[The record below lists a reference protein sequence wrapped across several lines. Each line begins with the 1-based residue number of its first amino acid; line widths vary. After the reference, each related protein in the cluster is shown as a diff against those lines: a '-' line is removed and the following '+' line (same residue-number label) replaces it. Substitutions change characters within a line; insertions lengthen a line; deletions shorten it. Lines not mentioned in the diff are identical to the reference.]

1 MVVTTTIYRV
11 RDPGQGEPPEP
22 GAADEGDADFLAS
35 THGLV
40 DAAVEVFGE
49 LGIEAGS
56 LFDVAQR
63 AGSPAEDVEKCWE
76 GKHEL
81 FEAAF
86 ESVVAQRMSLL
97 IKAAPVPAAEKLTM
111 MGANLLS
118 SERNTPRDLWI
129 EALALA
135 LRDDDWRPKVS
146 AALDAEASDIAEI
159 IEEGKS
165 AGDIDSALSTRA
177 IVLLCHSLG
186 IGSHLLLRARQGRLS
201 EEASAGW
208 HGLVERLIEGLRPPP
223 PEEF

>member
-1 MVVTTTIYRV
+1 MTTIHRV
-11 RDPGQGEPPEP
+11 PDPRQDEPPES
-22 GAADEGDADFLAS
+22 GAADDDADLLPA
-35 THGLV
+35 THDLV
-40 DAAVEVFGE
+40 DAAIEVFGE

-63 AGSPAEDVEKCWE
+63 AGCSAEDVENRWE

-81 FEAAF
+81 FGASF
-86 ESVVAQRMSLL
+86 ESVVAQRMTLL
-97 IKAAPVPAAEKLTM
+97 IKSAHVPATEKLAM
-111 MGANLLS
+111 MGANLIS
-118 SERNTPRDLWI
+118 SERDTTRDLWI

-135 LRDDDWRPKVS
+135 LRDEEWRPTVS
-146 AALDAEASDIAEI
+146 AALDAEAADIAEI

-165 AGDIDSALSTRA
+165 AGDIDSTLSTRA

-208 HGLVERLIEGLRPPP
+208 HGLVERLIEGLGPPP
-223 PEEF
+223 PEEV

>member
-1 MVVTTTIYRV
+1 MLPRV
-11 RDPGQGEPPEP
+11 RTPGQDEPSDS
-22 GAADEGDADFLAS
+22 GAAGDDDADSLAY

-40 DAAVEVFGE
+40 DAAVEVFSE

-63 AGSPAEDVEKCWE
+63 VGYPAEDVENRWE

-86 ESVVAQRMSLL
+86 ESVVAKRMSLL
-97 IKAAPVPAAEKLTM
+97 IKAAPVPASEKLTM

-135 LRDDDWRPKVS
+135 LRDDEWRPTVS
-146 AALDAEASDIAEI
+146 AALDAEAADIAEI

-165 AGDIDSALSTRA
+165 AGDIDSTLSTRA

-186 IGSHLLLRARQGRLS
+186 IGSHLLLRSRQGRLS

-208 HGLVERLIEGLRPPP
+208 LGLVARLIEGLRPPP
-223 PEEF
+223 PEEV